1 MAILM
6 GCQTQ
11 DKEALPRKSL
21 LEEAKES
28 EEREEERRQYLHAT
42 FLFIKRRTHSK
53 SRASRETLKK
63 GKESEGGRGS

>member
-28 EEREEERRQYLHAT
+28 EEREEKRRQYLHAT

-53 SRASRETLKK
+53 SRASREALRR
-63 GKESEGGRGS
+63 GRERGGE